1 MYYPRHL
8 QPVLQKL
15 SAQFPAVLLTGAR
28 QVGKS
33 TLLQHIAPEY
43 GYLTLDDPLLLDQA
57 KNEPQLFLL
66 NHTPPL
72 IVDEVQYAPELFPL
86 LKMDI
91 DRRKQNGLYLLS
103 GSQAFELMQNV
114 SESLAGRIAVLKLN
128 GLSWREMRGDDF
140 QVAFVP
146 DEGYLA
152 NRKPVFRLPEH
163 ENIWQII
170 HRGDMPRLYEQPA
183 TDWQV
188 YYASYV
194 ATYIER
200 DVRQLVNVGSSGDF
214 TRFMIAIAA
223 RSGELLNY
231 SSVAQEIGV
240 SVDTVKRWLTVL
252 QTSGIVYL
260 LQPYGNN
267 HLKRAIKTPKVYML
281 NTGLMAYLT
290 KWLTPET
297 IQNGA
302 KSGQFFETF
311 VVGEIIKSF
320 HNQGQEPPIYFY
332 RDTNQKEI
340 DLLIEHR
347 QMLYPVEIKATAN
360 PNKKMAAAFNL
371 LRNTLPANEL
381 GIAHGTIINQYPQKI
396 WLAENLVAV
405 PAAYV

>member
-8 QPVLQKL
+8 QSVLQKL

-140 QVAFVP
+140 QTAFVP

-152 NRKPVFRLPEH
+152 DRNPVFRLPEH

-170 HRGDMPRLYEQPA
+170 HRGDMPRLSAATLRQQPPQ
-183 TDWQV
+183 TRHQNPESL
-188 YYASYV
+188 YA
-194 ATYIER
+194 
-200 DVRQLVNVGSSGDF
+200 
-214 TRFMIAIAA
+214 
-223 RSGELLNY
+223 
-231 SSVAQEIGV
+231 
-240 SVDTVKRWLTVL
+240 
-252 QTSGIVYL
+252 
-260 LQPYGNN
+260 
-267 HLKRAIKTPKVYML
+267 
-281 NTGLMAYLT
+281 
-290 KWLTPET
+290 
-297 IQNGA
+297 
-302 KSGQFFETF
+302 
-311 VVGEIIKSF
+311 
-320 HNQGQEPPIYFY
+320 
-332 RDTNQKEI
+332 
-340 DLLIEHR
+340 EHR
-347 QMLYPVEIKATAN
+347 PDGLPDQMADAGNHSKRSQE
-360 PNKKMAAAFNL
+360 
-371 LRNTLPANEL
+371 R
-381 GIAHGTIINQYPQKI
+381 
-396 WLAENLVAV
+396 AV
-405 PAAYV
+405 F